1 MTAVAFSSKG
11 QLVIPKALRDA
22 KGFAAGVKVEIVDH
36 PDGVLLKSIA
46 PRETR
51 PIGELSGILAPL
63 YSGPAL
69 SIEEMNDGLDD
80 FFATDLQWARP
91 KA

>member
-36 PDGVLLKSIA
+36 PDGVLLKSI
-46 PRETR
+46 PSSVKR
-51 PIGELSGILAPL
+51 PIDELSGILATL

-69 SIEEMNDGLDD
+69 SIEDMNAGIDD
-80 FFATDLQWARP
+80 FFATDPKWAKQRP
-91 KA
+91 